1 MNRRPSQTEV
11 PAHRLPK
18 VMTATEMRKH
28 WLDREVT
35 PLSPIL
41 DMTVKYAGHWWNLDG
56 TDAWVRAT
64 DPKAIALYEVT
75 QKQANEALAEIQ
87 QKIRSQKS
95 GRA

>member
-1 MNRRPSQTEV
+1 MNRHPSPTEL

-18 VMTATEMRKH
+18 VMTAIEMRRH

-64 DPKAIALYEVT
+64 DPNAIALYEAT
-75 QKQANEALAEIQ
+75 QKRAADALAQ
-87 QKIRSQKS
+87 LRSRRQH
-95 GRA
+95 